1 MTREQMKSHFV
12 VHTNGQDEW
21 IKVDKRIYDK
31 AIDMFCAAHEAELKA
46 KDEQIVEL
54 NAEIEKANQI
64 IQAKHKWV
72 MDEKEQT
79 EFYFDKYQE
88 IKAKIKT
95 KDERIEAQSSVIIAC
110 QNAILQKDERI
121 AELETERDKYNTIAA
136 NLQISR
142 QKAYDTI
149 AELETIIEKMKSCEN
164 CESHTNVGS
173 KCLLD
178 MEDSLECRANNYLN
192 WKLKDN
198 E

>member
-1 MTREQMKSHFV
+1 MIREEAKIAMSLLIDVFRKEYP
-12 VHTNGQDEW
+12 NGGAFAAIQATGGHSL
-21 IKVDKRIYDK
+21 INKIYD
-31 AIDMFCAAHEAELKA
+31 AHET
-46 KDEQIVEL
+46 
-54 NAEIEKANQI
+54 EIEELRSTIDRFVEEAAMYSNALDRNKET
-64 IQAKHKWV
+64 HK
-72 MDEKEQT
+72 T
-79 EFYFDKYQE
+79 ELE
-88 IKAKIKT
+88 A

-142 QKAYDTI
+142 QKAYDNI
-149 AELETIIEKMKSCEN
+149 AELEAMVQKMKCCEN

-173 KCLLD
+173 NCLLD
-178 MEDSLECRANNYLN
+178 MEDSLDCRANNYSN

>member
-1 MTREQMKSHFV
+1 MTRDEMHIKALSKGVDSQKIKGSMTV
-12 VHTNGQDEW
+12 VLLGHAVDMMMELQDQ
-21 IKVDKRIYDK
+21 
-31 AIDMFCAAHEAELKA
+31 HEAELKA
-46 KDEQIVEL
+46 
-54 NAEIEKANQI
+54 
-64 IQAKHKWV
+64 
-72 MDEKEQT
+72 
-79 EFYFDKYQE
+79 
-88 IKAKIKT
+88 

-121 AELETERDKYNTIAA
+121 TELEVERDKYNTIAA

-142 QKAYDTI
+142 QKAYDNI
-149 AELETIIEKMKSCEN
+149 AELEAIIEKMKSCEN

-178 MEDSLECRANNYLN
+178 MEDSLDCRTNNYSN